1 MDEQAKKTLL
11 ILSLSLVGIVVA
23 LSVLAFGLPYIQKRA
38 PLPTGFSES
47 RSRAAEISRDIVSLS
62 NETNDKVKALS
73 ALDPKKDKAQATAL
87 VADAKAKNNEAYAK
101 AVDLSKELEGMSN
114 SFKGIKSL
122 DLQRI
127 MYDGIAVEIALVTE
141 FIQYTKDFNGFL
153 EAVSAFLANPTPE
166 HKLAVQAGES
176 AVNTRVTNINRL
188 NDEFLKRMDEFEK
201 ALK

>member
-23 LSVLAFGLPYIQKRA
+23 LSALAFGLPYIQKRA

-188 NDEFLKRMDEFEK
+188 NEEFLKRMDEFEK

>member
-23 LSVLAFGLPYIQKRA
+23 LSALAFGLPYIQKRA